1 MLTPSHFT
9 PFWVFGFFWTVPFS
23 PPSEN
28 GQKGFGWRRNCFV
41 VGLFSPGDNASVL
54 LSNFFFFT
62 TIFFP
67 PPFFFPSQQLFLKY
81 LLILVFKQTKNIFKS
96 FEWGYFFPNRI
107 KMEEGK
113 RKRTLPGGKCFRVGW
128 DFMPPFPSKPGIGFM
143 ALLWVISFLHT
154 PLKMFASASRGDA
167 SHESD
172 MPSSWG
178 WLQRCALPPTHRNN
192 LLGFMGLGDC
202 VAPFQATESV
212 QTLGFLAGSVVRGH
226 GEMVSS

>member
-9 PFWVFGFFWTVPFS
+9 PFWVFGFFWTMPFS

-28 GQKGFGWRRNCFV
+28 SQKALGEEGTVLWLVYFPLEIMLAFSFLIFFFFHNH
-41 VGLFSPGDNASVL
+41 LFSPL
-54 LSNFFFFT
+54 
-62 TIFFP
+62 
-67 PPFFFPSQQLFLKY
+67 FFFPSQQLFLKY

-128 DFMPPFPSKPGIGFM
+128 DFMPPFLSKPGIGFM

-154 PLKMFASASRGDA
+154 PLKMFASAGRGDA

-192 LLGFMGLGDC
+192 LLGFVGL
-202 VAPFQATESV
+202 
-212 QTLGFLAGSVVRGH
+212 
-226 GEMVSS
+226 